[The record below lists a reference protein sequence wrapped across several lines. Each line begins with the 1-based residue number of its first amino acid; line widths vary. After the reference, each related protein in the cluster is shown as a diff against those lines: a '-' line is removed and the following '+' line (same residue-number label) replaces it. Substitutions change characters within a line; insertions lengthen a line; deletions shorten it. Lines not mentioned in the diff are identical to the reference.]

1 MRFVDGLIGADTNQQ
16 LNSHGHRCKELNE
29 LNFRNYILFVG
40 DNAGLKLDL
49 PIEETFPY
57 ITSKQTGMDYYNL
70 AVFNGGLDVVKNNL
84 IVWLNKFPAPRA
96 IVVSCEFV
104 NALTVSN
111 NNREYLNSAD
121 LDDPVVNDMIDAAN
135 KCGFFLGRQYLFDR
149 MVSNLTSIPVYQVAI
164 KDKINSL
171 NTKSIDI
178 DWDGVDHQAISD
190 KLSSVIKQSFQ
201 KARAAV

>member
-1 MRFVDGLIGADTNQQ
+1 MRFVDGLIGADPNQQ

-84 IVWLNKFPAPRA
+84 IVWLNKLPAPRA
-96 IVVSCEFV
+96 IVVSCEFI

-111 NNREYLNSAD
+111 HNREYLNSAD
-121 LDDPVVNDMIDAAN
+121 LSDPVVSDMNDSAN
-135 KCGFFLGRQYLFDR
+135 QCGFFLGRQYLFDK
-149 MVSNLTSIPVYQVAI
+149 MFSNLTSIPVYQVVI
-164 KDKINSL
+164 KDKIKPLSI
-171 NTKSIDI
+171 KSIDI
-178 DWDGVDHQAISD
+178 DWDGIDHQSIAD
-190 KLSSVIKQSFQ
+190 KLSNVITTTFK